1 MFLETN
7 VIFAHYLIPLNEN
20 MKHHSKQLS
29 IVIPVYKAEG
39 MVKLLVNRIV
49 DSVSKITSS
58 FEIILVEDGSPDN
71 SWNEIIE
78 MCSIDSRVK
87 GIKLSR
93 NFGQHNAITAG
104 LFNSNGEWIVV
115 MDCDLQDQPEE
126 IPKLYS
132 KALEGFDIVY
142 AQRIKRIDSAIKR
155 FSSSFF
161 HLIFGYLTNTKS
173 DNTVANYG
181 IYHSKA
187 INAILAMG
195 DTVRSLYML
204 SKWIGFRTAYIPV
217 KHAERSIGFTSYN
230 FTRLLKLS
238 FDIILSFSTKPLR
251 LILTFGAVIICM
263 SVCIGV
269 YYLTLYLF
277 GDILVSGYTSIILS
291 IWFLAGSIIVTM
303 GVIGLYIEKIFEK
316 VKDRP
321 SFIIQES
328 LNLSTTP

>member
-1 MFLETN
+1 MN
-7 VIFAHYLIPLNEN
+7 DV
-20 MKHHSKQLS
+20 SKQLS
-29 IVIPVYKAEG
+29 IVSPVYKAEG
-39 MVKLLVNRIV
+39 MLHLLINRIINN
-49 DSVSKITSS
+49 VSTITSN

-71 SWNEIIE
+71 SWNEIIDI
-78 MCSIDSRVK
+78 CANDSRIK

-104 LFNSNGEWIVV
+104 LKNCLGEWIVV

-132 KALEGFDIVY
+132 KALEGYDIVY

-155 FSSSFF
+155 FSSSLF

-173 DNTVANYG
+173 DNTVANFG

-187 INAILAMG
+187 IDAILEMG
-195 DTVRSLYML
+195 DTVRTLFML

-217 KHAERSIGFTSYN
+217 KHAERSIGSTSYSL
-230 FTRLLKLS
+230 TRLLKLS

-251 LILTFGAVIICM
+251 LILTFGAVI
-263 SVCIGV
+263 VCISVIVGI
-269 YYLTLYLF
+269 YYIALF
-277 GDILVSGYTSIILS
+277 LLGDILVSGYTSIILS

-328 LNLSTTP
+328 INLSNSL